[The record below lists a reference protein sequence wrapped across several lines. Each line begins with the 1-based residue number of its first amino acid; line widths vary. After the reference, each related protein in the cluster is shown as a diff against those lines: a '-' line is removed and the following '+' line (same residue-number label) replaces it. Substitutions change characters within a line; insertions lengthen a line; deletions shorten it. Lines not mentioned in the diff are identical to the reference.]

1 MQMVWYLLC
10 TLSTPLPN
18 KFRILRSSVFGYFL
32 EEVNKL
38 IPFQDSPQS
47 NPTCLTKTSLS
58 VRKSTLGAYLLPLS
72 SQSTTAGRSRLCLN
86 YISDRIIRL
95 HL

>member
-47 NPTCLTKTSLS
+47 NPTCLTKPLYPFA
-58 VRKSTLGAYLLPLS
+58 KSTLGAYLLPLS
-72 SQSTTAGRSRLCLN
+72 RPKAPRQVRAVFAWATSATG
-86 YISDRIIRL
+86 
-95 HL
+95 